1 MTAKRIGLTMRVA
14 QAEAYKE
21 ARDCLAQDWSEF
33 MAAALPSVH
42 WLPVPN
48 LGQAVADYARDWEL
62 DGLILTGGNDL
73 NESSLRDE
81 TERALLRY
89 AIDENLPVFGVCRGL
104 QLIQSFFGG
113 DLQPCSRQEH
123 VGVQHVV
130 RVTANPGR
138 WSPPLEIREVNS
150 FHAWAVPLEG
160 LAPDLRAFAATTD
173 GWAEGVMH
181 ADSPITAV
189 QWHPERM
196 RPFAST
202 DCDLVRELFEIAA

>member
-1 MTAKRIGLTMRVA
+1 MRVA
-14 QAEAYKE
+14 ADEGDDE
-21 ARDCLAQDWSEF
+21 TRDCLAQDWTEF
-33 MAAALPSVH
+33 MTAVLPSVH

-48 LGQAVADYARDWEL
+48 LGEAVADYAREWEL
-62 DGLILTGGNDL
+62 DGFILTGGNDL
-73 NESSLRDE
+73 NESMLRDE
-81 TERALLRY
+81 TERALLRH
-89 AIDENLPVFGVCRGL
+89 ALEGNLPVFGVCRGL
-104 QLIQSFFGG
+104 QMIQRYFGG
-113 DLQPCSRQEH
+113 ALRPCSPHEH

-130 RVTANPGR
+130 RVTAHPGR

-160 LAPDLRAFAATTD
+160 LAPQLRAFAATAD

-181 ADSPITAV
+181 ADSRITAV

-202 DCDLVRELFEIAA
+202 DCDLVRELFDVAA